1 LAEQLDI
8 PEELKKGV
16 VIEWIPRGVSHVN
29 GYLKFYGPQGD
40 VLSCQELTNGCP
52 ANISDYFN
60 LVMRIAQEKGLGVNI
75 PKFYNPGQR
84 PYMPIRCT
92 FVGLNRAAQ

>member
-1 LAEQLDI
+1 MAEQFDI
-8 PEELKKGV
+8 PEALEKGS

-29 GYLKFYGPQGD
+29 GYLKFYGTQGD
-40 VLSCQELTNGCP
+40 VLLCQELLNGSP

-60 LVMRIAQEKGLGVNI
+60 LVMSIAQEKGLGVNI

-84 PYMPIRCT
+84 PQMPIRCT
-92 FVGLNRAAQ
+92 FVGLNRAAH